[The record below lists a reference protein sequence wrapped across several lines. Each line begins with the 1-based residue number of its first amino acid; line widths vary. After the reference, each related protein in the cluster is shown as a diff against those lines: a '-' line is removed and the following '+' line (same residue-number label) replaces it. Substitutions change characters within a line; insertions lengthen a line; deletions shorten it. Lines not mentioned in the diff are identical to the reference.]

1 MLFKY
6 PPPLD
11 KSQKIDRGGEF
22 KPNRTEFKLVH
33 SAHEAKY
40 EDDKKN
46 STKTQL
52 SSRVVELLVFIWI
65 SYSF

>member
-6 PPPLD
+6 PPLD
-11 KSQKIDRGGEF
+11 KSQKIDRGGGVF
-22 KPNRTEFKLVH
+22 KPNRTVFKLVH

-40 EDDKKN
+40 EDDMKK